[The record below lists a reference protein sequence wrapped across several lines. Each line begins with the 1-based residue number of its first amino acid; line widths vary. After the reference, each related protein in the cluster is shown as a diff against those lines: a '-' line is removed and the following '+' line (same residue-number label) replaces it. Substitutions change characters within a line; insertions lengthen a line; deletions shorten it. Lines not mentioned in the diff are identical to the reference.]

1 MRSSAASLALAAAL
15 LGCASTA
22 PPPAHDPAAPPS
34 AASQADILVTEDG
47 LVRVPRPQGD
57 GWDCRAQHVAS
68 DSPPVVASFVG
79 CARRTSQ
86 GSIILMAKDY
96 KVPKDSVLDAKE
108 LSTNE
113 YPRHYH
119 KRYERVTY
127 TRSGL
132 ADHHGHPAWDV
143 AIKLE
148 RQGSPT
154 LHVVERVAVA
164 GTHVINISATG
175 PVDDFPSIEAEV
187 KRWFNGAEFASLMSR
202 GEVATR

>member
-1 MRSSAASLALAAAL
+1 MRSPAASLALATAL
-15 LGCASTA
+15 LGCAAAS

-34 AASQADILVTEDG
+34 PASQPDNLVTEDG
-47 LVRVPRPQGD
+47 LVSVPRPQGD
-57 GWDCRAQHVAS
+57 GWDCRAQRVVN

-96 KVPKDSVLDAKE
+96 TVPKDSVLDAQE
-108 LSTNE
+108 LSTSE
-113 YPRHYH
+113 YPRHYR

-164 GTHVINISATG
+164 GTHVINISATA
-175 PVDDFPSIEAEV
+175 PADDFPSIEAEV
-187 KRWFNGAEFASLMSR
+187 KRWFNGAELSSLRSR
-202 GEVATR
+202 GEVAAR